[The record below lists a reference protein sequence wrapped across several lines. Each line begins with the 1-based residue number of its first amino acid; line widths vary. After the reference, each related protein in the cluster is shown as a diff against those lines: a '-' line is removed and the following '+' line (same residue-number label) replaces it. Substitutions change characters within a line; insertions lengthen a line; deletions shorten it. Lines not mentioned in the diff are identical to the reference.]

1 MLYQLTLSS
10 LILRDAYTTQLLC
23 FIIIHVYMKTY
34 SFLCAIMFQCRISLF
49 LILDVLV
56 FQDEVNFKFDLELY
70 HPSYFLTFFMD
81 MSNIENSVIILTV
94 KSIF

>member
-1 MLYQLTLSS
+1 
-10 LILRDAYTTQLLC
+10 
-23 FIIIHVYMKTY
+23 MKTY
-34 SFLCAIMFQCRISLF
+34 SFLCATMFQCRISLF

-56 FQDEVNFKFDLELY
+56 FKDEVNFKFDLY